1 MKRFSGNIK
10 KVLFSLLIIFV
21 NVISSTFATLAWYTS
36 STQVQGNLGNLEV
49 KYDEYVLSYEVY
61 RYYSLETNVEGIYTF
76 DKTSSTDKNLGGYSI
91 LSSGY
96 QILFKINLTDFAASR
111 NNLYLCAHTNTSTYL
126 GELDTNGN
134 LVTQLSATNNPLSSI
149 VCFYSFKTANIDS
162 SNASYNLLNLSNSS
176 NLSNK
181 KANFISSDYKIV
193 NNSNVGIG
201 LFQNSDYLAS
211 KSIYVVLDY
220 DGASIER
227 IYGLNIGNSVI
238 NGEAGSEEHWL
249 YYSPD
254 FYFFINEEGV
264 A

>member
-96 QILFKINLTDFAASR
+96 QILFK
-111 NNLYLCAHTNTSTYL
+111 
-126 GELDTNGN
+126 
-134 LVTQLSATNNPLSSI
+134 SI
-149 VCFYSFKTANIDS
+149 
-162 SNASYNLLNLSNSS
+162 
-176 NLSNK
+176 
-181 KANFISSDYKIV
+181 
-193 NNSNVGIG
+193 
-201 LFQNSDYLAS
+201 
-211 KSIYVVLDY
+211 
-220 DGASIER
+220 
-227 IYGLNIGNSVI
+227 
-238 NGEAGSEEHWL
+238 
-249 YYSPD
+249 
-254 FYFFINEEGV
+254 
-264 A
+264 